1 MEGIIRILR
10 RFVATT
16 IFISIFLLIFNL
28 VLFGTLVFKEI
39 NQSPSPEGVLK
50 QVAQG
55 LDKKD
60 NSYHLDE
67 HIAELLRQDQAWAML
82 LGEDG
87 RVQWDYH
94 LPKDVP
100 KSYNLV
106 DVAKFSRYYLMEY
119 PVYIWEHEDGLVV
132 VGYPKQSYWKYQIH
146 FLSDWLRSLPLR
158 IVLLLLFNMAL
169 ALLISVVMGTRLI
182 RGIRPLM
189 EAIHNLARGEVVQL
203 DTKGMLSDLS
213 RSINSASTVL
223 QKKTVALK
231 ERDEARSNWIA
242 GISHDIRTP
251 LSMVLGYASEMEDNS
266 ELPSE
271 QRHQAGIIRRQGE
284 KLRSLVNDLNLVSM
298 LEYEMQPLNLKHIRP
313 SVLARQVAA
322 EFLNNGLDDRYDIDL
337 KLTVEAVQIIGDEKL
352 LIRAISNLVQNSVR
366 HNPQGCEI
374 ILETNL
380 SKDQSQYHFIV
391 RDNGRGIPQEQLTEI
406 TELPYSS
413 RRMRTVQQGHGLGL
427 PMVARIVQAH
437 HGRLILTS
445 GVDQRGL
452 KAVMEFPVQLQNG
465 NKKVK
470 SGNVRG

>member
-1 MEGIIRILR
+1 VEGIIRILR

-16 IFISIFLLIFNL
+16 IFVSIFLLIFNF
-28 VLFGTLVFKEI
+28 VLLGTLVFKEI
-39 NQSPSPEGVLK
+39 NQGPSPEGVLK
-50 QVAQG
+50 QVTQG
-55 LDKKD
+55 LSKQD
-60 NSYHLDE
+60 NSYRLDE
-67 HIAELLRQDQAWAML
+67 HAIRLLQHNQAWAML

-87 RVQWDYH
+87 HVQWDYH
-94 LPKDVP
+94 LPNDVP
-100 KSYNLV
+100 RSYNLV

-119 PVYIWEHEDGLVV
+119 PVYIWEHDDGLVV
-132 VGYPKQSYWKYQIH
+132 VGYPKESYWKYQIQ

-158 IVLLLLFNMAL
+158 IVLLLLFNVAL
-169 ALLISVVMGTRLI
+169 ALLISVVMGTRLV

-189 EAIHNLARGEVVQL
+189 EAIHNLARGEGVQL
-203 DTKGMLSDLS
+203 DTKGIFSDLS
-213 RSINSASTVL
+213 RSINSASAVL
-223 QKKTVALK
+223 QKKTAALK

-251 LSMVLGYASEMEDNS
+251 LSMVLGYASQMEDNS

-298 LEYEMQPLNLKHIRP
+298 LEYEMQPLNLKHIRL

-337 KLTVEAVQIIGDEKL
+337 KLAVEAVQIIGDEKL
-352 LIRAISNLVQNSVR
+352 LLRAISNLVQNSVR

-374 ILETNL
+374 ILDTSL
-380 SKDQSQYHFIV
+380 SKDHSQYRFIV

-452 KAVMEFPVQLQNG
+452 KAVMEFPVQPQN
-465 NKKVK
+465 
-470 SGNVRG
+470 